1 MIEFNNAKMDAEL
14 CCHFTESDTMSINLY
29 YFYVSERQL
38 KVQSQ
43 FATFSSVV
51 LEFCFALP
59 ERERLQNNVVFI

>member
-1 MIEFNNAKMDAEL
+1 
-14 CCHFTESDTMSINLY
+14 MSINVY

-51 LEFCFALP
+51 LEFCLALP
-59 ERERLQNNVVFI
+59 VRESQQKNVVFI